1 MGRQHSTVWSDS
13 TRWQVTF
20 SPSRS
25 NRQNVSKHGEVALRT
40 RVLGFQMRRR
50 HLHPANPRTPHRPP
64 NPARHPAPQGLGKVL
79 HSSCWLGV
87 LSGLGDELE
96 WSHRVSGVV
105 FEGCGDADSSGQA
118 MEADRGVAQ
127 RGHHGGAVPGV
138 ELVTVLVEGHIPDP
152 VQPVLDTPMTLDE
165 IGEVNGA
172 GLAGIEGGD
181 QVDHLHGLAA
191 VDGASTAQLCDLTGT
206 RPVDPV
212 RDLTDLDRAPH
223 APP

>member
-1 MGRQHSTVWSDS
+1 M
-13 TRWQVTF
+13 
-20 SPSRS
+20 
-25 NRQNVSKHGEVALRT
+25 
-40 RVLGFQMRRR
+40 
-50 HLHPANPRTPHRPP
+50 
-64 NPARHPAPQGLGKVL
+64 
-79 HSSCWLGV
+79 
-87 LSGLGDELE
+87 
-96 WSHRVSGVV
+96 V
-105 FEGCGDADSSGQA
+105 FEGCGDVDSSGQA

-127 RGHHGGAVPGV
+127 CGHQGGAVPGV

-165 IGEVNGA
+165 VSEVSGA

-181 QVDHLHGLAA
+181 QVNHLHGLAA

-223 APP
+223 APAMTSGRAVVGGDVLPGARF

>member
-1 MGRQHSTVWSDS
+1 MDL
-13 TRWQVTF
+13 
-20 SPSRS
+20 SRC
-25 NRQNVSKHGEVALRT
+25 RIPLRD
-40 RVLGFQMRRR
+40 
-50 HLHPANPRTPHRPP
+50 
-64 NPARHPAPQGLGKVL
+64 QGLGKVF

-96 WSHRVSGVV
+96 WSQRVSGVV
-105 FEGCGDADSSGQA
+105 SEGCGDADSSGQA

-165 IGEVNGA
+165 VSEVSGA

-181 QVDHLHGLAA
+181 QVNHLHGLAA

-223 APP
+223 APAMTGGRAVVGGDVLPGQGLERGPQAGLVAFHRQHVVMTLPGKGAGSGALGV